1 MGKHYRIAIIGGGT
15 AGISTAAKLLKEL
28 RSLAGDIVII
38 DPAEKHYYQPLWT
51 LVGGGEA
58 KKEETQRRMED
69 LIPEGADWIKS
80 EVTSI
85 EPEEHYIQL
94 NDGNKLEYEYLIVA
108 AGIEVH
114 WEGIKGLMD
123 TIGKNGVCTNYSYQY
138 TDYTWEVIRNFKGGN
153 AVFTHPAT
161 PIKCGGAPQKIMY
174 LADDHFRRT
183 GVREKTNIIFGSAN
197 PTIFDVTKYRL
208 ALEKVLERKKIDT
221 RFKFNLIEI
230 KGDQK
235 EAVFEHIETKEQ
247 TIVKYDMLHVTP
259 PMRAPAFI
267 RTSTLAD
274 ESGWVDVHPYTLQH
288 QKYERIFS
296 LGDCSNLPTSK
307 TGAAIRKQYPVVA
320 NNILSLMKGEAP
332 GAKYDGY
339 TSCPLVTGYNTLI
352 LAEFNYEKEPA
363 ESFPINQAK
372 ERRSMYIMKKDML
385 PIIYWNGML
394 KGTM

>member
-1 MGKHYRIAIIGGGT
+1 MDKNYRIAIIGGGT
-15 AGISTAAKLLKEL
+15 AGISTAARLLKDL

-58 KKEETQRRMED
+58 KKEETERSMKE
-69 LIPEGADWIKS
+69 LIPEGADWIKAA
-80 EVTSI
+80 VTSF
-85 EPEEHYIQL
+85 EPEENHIQL
-94 NDGNKLEYEYLIVA
+94 SDGRRLEYEYLIVA

-114 WEGIKGLMD
+114 WDGIKGLTE
-123 TIGKNGVCTNYSYQY
+123 TIGKNGVCSNYSYQY
-138 TDYTWEVIRNFKGGN
+138 TDYTWETIRNFKGGN

-174 LADDHFRRT
+174 LAEDHFCRT
-183 GVREKTNIIFGSAN
+183 GIRDKSKIIFGSGN
-197 PTIFDVTKYRL
+197 PAIFDVTKYRL
-208 ALEKVLERKKIDT
+208 ALEKVLERKKIDA
-221 RFKFNLIEI
+221 RFKHNLIEVR
-230 KGDQK
+230 GEQK
-235 EAVFEHIETKEQ
+235 EAIFEQIETKEK
-247 TIVKYDMLHVTP
+247 TTVEYDMLHVTP

-267 RTSTLAD
+267 RNSSLAD
-274 ESGWVDVHPYTLQH
+274 DSGWVDVHPHTMQH
-288 QKYERIFS
+288 QKYENVFS

-320 NNILSLMKGEAP
+320 KNILSLMKGEAP

-339 TSCPLVTGYNTLI
+339 SSCPLVTGYNTLI
-352 LAEFNYEKEPA
+352 LAEFNYEKEPT
-363 ESFPINQAK
+363 ESFPVNQAK
-372 ERRSMYIMKKDML
+372 ERRSMYIMKKDLL

>member
-1 MGKHYRIAIIGGGT
+1 MGKHYRIVIIGGGT

-51 LVGGGEA
+51 LVGGGEV

-94 NDGNKLEYEYLIVA
+94 SDGNKLEYEYLIVA

-183 GVREKTNIIFGSAN
+183 GVREKTKIIFGSAN
-197 PTIFDVTKYRL
+197 PAIFDVTKYRL

-288 QKYERIFS
+288 QKYEHIFS

-307 TGAAIRKQYPVVA
+307 TGAAIRKQYPVVV

-352 LAEFNYEKEPA
+352 LAEFNYEKEPT

>member
-1 MGKHYRIAIIGGGT
+1 MDKNYRIAIIGGGT
-15 AGISTAAKLLKEL
+15 AGISTAARLLKDL

-58 KKEETQRRMED
+58 KKEETERSMKE
-69 LIPEGADWIKS
+69 LIPEGADWIKAAVAS
-80 EVTSI
+80 F
-85 EPEEHYIQL
+85 EPEENHIQL
-94 NDGNKLEYEYLIVA
+94 SDGRRLEYEYLIVA

-114 WEGIKGLMD
+114 WDGIKGLTE
-123 TIGKNGVCTNYSYQY
+123 TIGKNGVCSNYSYQY
-138 TDYTWEVIRNFKGGN
+138 TDYTWDTIRNFKGGN

-174 LADDHFRRT
+174 LAEDHFCRT
-183 GVREKTNIIFGSAN
+183 GIRDKTKITFGSGN
-197 PTIFDVTKYRL
+197 PAIFDVTKYRL
-208 ALEKVLERKKIDT
+208 ALEKVLERKKIDA
-221 RFKFNLIEI
+221 RFKHNLIEVR
-230 KGDQK
+230 GEQK
-235 EAVFEHIETKEQ
+235 EAIFEQIETKEK
-247 TIVKYDMLHVTP
+247 TTVEYDMLHVTP

-267 RTSTLAD
+267 RNSSLAD
-274 ESGWVDVHPYTLQH
+274 DFGWVDVHPHTLQH
-288 QKYERIFS
+288 QKYENVFS

-320 NNILSLMKGEAP
+320 KNILSLMKGEAP

-339 TSCPLVTGYNTLI
+339 SSCPLVTGYNTLI
-352 LAEFNYEKEPA
+352 LAEFNYEKEPT
-363 ESFPINQAK
+363 ESFPVNQAK
-372 ERRSMYIMKKDML
+372 ERRSMYIMKKDLL

>member
-1 MGKHYRIAIIGGGT
+1 
-15 AGISTAAKLLKEL
+15 
-28 RSLAGDIVII
+28 
-38 DPAEKHYYQPLWT
+38 
-51 LVGGGEA
+51 
-58 KKEETQRRMED
+58 MED

-94 NDGNKLEYEYLIVA
+94 SDGNKLEYEYLIVA

-183 GVREKTNIIFGSAN
+183 GVREKTKIIFGSAN
-197 PTIFDVTKYRL
+197 PAIFDVTKYRL

-288 QKYERIFS
+288 QKYEHIFS

-307 TGAAIRKQYPVVA
+307 TGAAIRKQYPVVV

>member
-1 MGKHYRIAIIGGGT
+1 MDKNYRIAIIGGGT
-15 AGISTAAKLLKEL
+15 AGISTAARLLKDL

-58 KKEETQRRMED
+58 KKEETERSMKE
-69 LIPEGADWIKS
+69 LIPEGADWIKAA
-80 EVTSI
+80 VTSFK
-85 EPEEHYIQL
+85 PEENHIQL
-94 NDGNKLEYEYLIVA
+94 SDGRRLEYEYLIVA

-114 WEGIKGLMD
+114 WDGIKGLTE
-123 TIGKNGVCTNYSYQY
+123 TIGKNGVCSNYSYQY
-138 TDYTWEVIRNFKGGN
+138 TDYTWETIRNFKGGN

-174 LADDHFRRT
+174 LAEDHFCRT
-183 GVREKTNIIFGSAN
+183 GIRDKSKIIFGSGN
-197 PTIFDVTKYRL
+197 PAIFDVTKYRL
-208 ALEKVLERKKIDT
+208 ALEKVLERKKIDA
-221 RFKFNLIEI
+221 RFKHNLIEVR
-230 KGDQK
+230 GEQK
-235 EAVFEHIETKEQ
+235 EAIFEQLETKEK
-247 TIVKYDMLHVTP
+247 TIVQYDMLHVTP

-267 RTSTLAD
+267 RNSPLAD
-274 ESGWVDVHPYTLQH
+274 DSGWVDVHPHTLQH
-288 QKYERIFS
+288 QKYENVFS

-320 NNILSLMKGEAP
+320 KNILSLMKGEAP

-339 TSCPLVTGYNTLI
+339 SSCPLVTGYNTLI
-352 LAEFNYEKEPA
+352 LAEFNYEKEPT
-363 ESFPINQAK
+363 ESFPVNQAK
-372 ERRSMYIMKKDML
+372 ERRSMYIMKKDLL

>member
-1 MGKHYRIAIIGGGT
+1 MGKHYRIVIIGGGT

-51 LVGGGEA
+51 LVGGGEV

-94 NDGNKLEYEYLIVA
+94 SDGNKLEYEYLIVA

-183 GVREKTNIIFGSAN
+183 GGREKTKIIFGSAN
-197 PTIFDVTKYRL
+197 PAIFDVTKYRL

-288 QKYERIFS
+288 QKYEHIFS

-307 TGAAIRKQYPVVA
+307 TGAAIRKQYPVVV